1 VGGRREGFR
10 SIDFYGGGS
19 KCYVERNPPPEGS
32 SKNIYKISLEMDVL
46 C

>member
-19 KCYVERNPPPEGS
+19 KCYVGRDPPEGS
-32 SKNIYKISLEMDVL
+32 SKNIYKISLEMNVL